1 MSHYQY
7 YHLLLTL
14 KVLVL
19 LLTANWL
26 DYRQDAIL
34 CWLVEISS

>member
-26 DYRQDAIL
+26 DYRQGAIL